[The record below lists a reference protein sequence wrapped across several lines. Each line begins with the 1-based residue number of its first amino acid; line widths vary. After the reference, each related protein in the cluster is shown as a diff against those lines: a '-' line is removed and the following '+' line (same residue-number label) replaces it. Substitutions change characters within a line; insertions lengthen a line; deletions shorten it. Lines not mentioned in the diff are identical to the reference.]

1 MGSESKKLFL
11 VDAMAHVY
19 RAFFA
24 PMPQRLT
31 GPNGTPTNVPFL
43 FGNILKRLIKD
54 YEPKY
59 IGVVFD
65 PPGATFRDKLF
76 EKYKA
81 QRQPMPDDMK
91 VQIPLVRRL
100 CEAMRLPILEERGYE
115 ADDLIGT
122 ISTQAAKQGFEVL
135 IVSNDKD
142 MMQLVGKNVRT
153 LKTGSGGLKGDILVD
168 EAKVQELL
176 GVPAEKVVDYMALL
190 GDTVDNIPGAK
201 GIGEKGAAELI
212 TKYGSVER
220 ALAPELPHRRRD
232 RTPA

>member
-1 MGSESKKLFL
+1 MPAPPKKLFL

-31 GPNGTPTNVPFL
+31 GPGGIPTNIPFL

-54 YEPKY
+54 YQPDY
-59 IGVVFD
+59 IGIVFD

-81 QRQPMPDDMK
+81 QRQPMPDEMR
-91 VQIPLVRRL
+91 VQLPFVRRL
-100 CEAMRLPILEERGYE
+100 CEAMRLPVLEVTGYE
-115 ADDLIGT
+115 ADDVIGT
-122 ISTQAAKQGFEVL
+122 MAVKAGNHNLEVL

-153 LKTGSGGLKGDILVD
+153 LRTGSGGLKGDIIVD
-168 EAKVQELL
+168 EKNRYAYAASL
-176 GVPAEKVVDYMALL
+176 G
-190 GDTVDNIPGAK
+190 GDVILQFRFDAAGK
-201 GIGEKGAAELI
+201 SGGLHGAA
-212 TKYGSVER
+212 GR
-220 ALAPELPHRRRD
+220 HD
-232 RTPA
+232 R